1 MKAWTVDSFEGHY
14 PIGTAAV
21 IVAENISTA
30 ITILEDKLRQEGL
43 QQQIK
48 PDQLVPL
55 SSGTSCVRILN
66 DGNY

>member
-1 MKAWTVDSFEGHY
+1 MKAWTITNFEGHW
-14 PIGTAAV
+14 PVSTAAV
-21 IVAENISTA
+21 VIAENISSA

-48 PDQLVPL
+48 PGQLVPL